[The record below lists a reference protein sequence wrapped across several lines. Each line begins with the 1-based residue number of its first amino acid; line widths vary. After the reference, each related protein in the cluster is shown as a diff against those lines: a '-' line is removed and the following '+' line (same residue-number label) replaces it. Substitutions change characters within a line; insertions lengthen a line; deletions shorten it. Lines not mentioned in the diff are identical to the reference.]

1 MQHPHFRRTLVSLAL
16 LGTGFTAQAADE
28 TMTVVGKRSQHQEVA
43 TATRTNTPAK
53 LVPQTIDS
61 VKVSELTAFGQPTLS
76 EALSGIPGVNASGDT
91 RFDGVNIRGFSAS
104 NDFYLDGFRDDM
116 QYTRDL
122 GNIERVEVLKGPAA
136 VLYGRGSTG
145 GIVNRVSKKPQKGQ
159 ESSVTARVGSFDS
172 QRLAA
177 DLNGEA
183 SEQVQ
188 LRLNMAQEDKDSF
201 RNGVKSK
208 RTLLAPSANWEIS
221 DNLNWLVQY
230 ERNEHDRTPDRGI
243 PGINGRPADVP
254 REYVYSDTSRDF
266 IDDVAQSTRSRLSWD
281 INDQWQLRQQLGY
294 STLDSQFDNTYVT
307 SVKGDKV
314 TRSRWQ
320 QDLKAKNLI
329 SNTEAEGLF
338 QTGPVEHRLLAGFEQ
353 NWQER
358 TPKLYQNATAIPSGN
373 LYDPGSLPTYN
384 GAMKLSSDAK
394 HKVRGNGLYLQDQL
408 SLGDWH
414 LVGGLRRDD
423 FTVTSRRYDLNKEES
438 VSVNSLSP
446 RLGLVWNPLEDHAFY
461 TSYSK
466 TFTPVGGELIG
477 ITPGDKNNGLE
488 PQHTRLYEGGVKSD
502 WLNGKLATTLS
513 LYRLE
518 MYNKRTKDPL
528 DPTKVILTGLQRTEG
543 VELSARAELTDE
555 IYLRGGFRH
564 SGCRAGQ
571 GGCGSAGQA
580 PDERLP
586 PEWPVLSRLQ
596 EWRAG
601 LVRRNRRDGSGR
613 SLCRQRQHHHS
624 ARLRSLRCARR
635 LSLAA
640 VGSRAERRKPDRP
653 RVLRQRHQCHP
664 DHAGYAPSAEPDR
677 YLPLLIS
684 VTTTPTGQPL
694 LASFFMK
701 QPR

>member
-243 PGINGRPADVP
+243 PGVNGRPADVP

-266 IDDVAQSTRSRLSWD
+266 IDDVTQSTRSRLSWD

-307 SVKGDKV
+307 SVKGDQV

-477 ITPGDKNNGLE
+477 ITPGDKNNSLE

-555 IYLRGGFRH
+555 IYLRGGFAIQDAEQVKADADLQGKRPMNVSRQNGQFYLGYK
-564 SGCRAGQ
+564 SGEQGWFGETGVTAVGDRFADNANTTTLPGYARFDARAGYRWQ
-571 GGCGSAGQA
+571 QWEAELSAENLTDHEYFVSATSANQIMPGT
-580 PDERLP
+580 P
-586 PEWPVLSRLQ
+586 
-596 EWRAG
+596 
-601 LVRRNRRDGSGR
+601 
-613 SLCRQRQHHHS
+613 RQ
-624 ARLRSLRCARR
+624 
-635 LSLAA
+635 LSL
-640 VGSRAERRKPDRP
+640 
-653 RVLRQRHQCHP
+653 
-664 DHAGYAPSAEPDR
+664 
-677 YLPLLIS
+677 
-684 VTTTPTGQPL
+684 TGTYR
-694 LASFFMK
+694 F
-701 QPR
+701 